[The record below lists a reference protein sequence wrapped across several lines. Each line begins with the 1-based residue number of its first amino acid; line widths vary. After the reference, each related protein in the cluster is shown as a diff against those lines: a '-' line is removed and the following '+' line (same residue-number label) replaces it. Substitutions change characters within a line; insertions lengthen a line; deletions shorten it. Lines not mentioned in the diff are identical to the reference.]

1 MLLLIVTTLVSF
13 FISNNVLPLVIKLA
27 DAKKVFDLPGN
38 RKVHFIPVPSLGGV
52 AIFGGIFITLV
63 AMALLKS
70 SSHLTV
76 FIGASSVIFLVGFL
90 DDVFMI
96 SPQLKL
102 FGQLIAAS
110 IIIHVGH
117 VQLTSFHGF
126 LGITDLNPLIAIL
139 FSFLT
144 ILTIVNAFNLID
156 GIDGLAGT
164 IGIISALFFGL
175 VFLIEKD
182 YLYSTISFSMAASLL
197 AFLRYNYS
205 PARIFMGDT
214 GSLFIGFVNAVLV
227 IRFINAESL
236 PLTMLKFSA
245 APAIG
250 FAVLFVPLMDTLRIF
265 IKRVFSGRSPFE
277 SDVNHIHHLML
288 DKGFSHL
295 QISFILGILSMVF
308 IVFAILFQPLGINF
322 IIAGIFAI
330 GTVFVVYIES
340 IPFPSVNEGK
350 MKESVEIQTTNQ
362 PKIIIKEIPETPELK
377 N

>member
-139 FSFLT
+139 FSYLT

-156 GIDGLAGT
+156 GID
-164 IGIISALFFGL
+164 
-175 VFLIEKD
+175 VK
-182 YLYSTISFSMAASLL
+182 ASLKTV
-197 AFLRYNYS
+197 AHKN
-205 PARIFMGDT
+205 
-214 GSLFIGFVNAVLV
+214 
-227 IRFINAESL
+227 
-236 PLTMLKFSA
+236 
-245 APAIG
+245 
-250 FAVLFVPLMDTLRIF
+250 
-265 IKRVFSGRSPFE
+265 IKCYF
-277 SDVNHIHHLML
+277 
-288 DKGFSHL
+288 
-295 QISFILGILSMVF
+295 
-308 IVFAILFQPLGINF
+308 
-322 IIAGIFAI
+322 
-330 GTVFVVYIES
+330 
-340 IPFPSVNEGK
+340 
-350 MKESVEIQTTNQ
+350 
-362 PKIIIKEIPETPELK
+362 
-377 N
+377 

>member
-1 MLLLIVTTLVSF
+1 MLLLIVITLVSF
-13 FISNNVLPLVIKLA
+13 FIANNVLPLVLKLA
-27 DAKKVFDLPGN
+27 DEKKVFDLPGSK
-38 RKVHFIPVPSLGGV
+38 KVHFIPVPSLGGI
-52 AIFGGIFITLV
+52 AIFGGIFMSLG

-76 FIGASSVIFLVGFL
+76 FLGASFVIFLVGLL
-90 DDVFMI
+90 DDIFMI
-96 SPQLKL
+96 SPQFKL

-117 VQLTSFHGF
+117 VQLTSFYGF
-126 LGITDLNPLIAIL
+126 LGLNDLNPLISIL
-139 FSFLT
+139 FSYLT
-144 ILTIVNAFNLID
+144 ILTIVNSFNLID

-182 YLYSTISFSMAASLL
+182 YSYSMISFSMAASLL

-227 IRFINAESL
+227 IRFINAASL

-265 IKRVFSGRSPFE
+265 IKRVYSGRSPFE

-288 DKGFSHL
+288 DKGFSHT
-295 QISFILGILSMVF
+295 QISSILGILSIVF
-308 IVFAILFQPLGINF
+308 IIFAILFQPLGINF
-322 IIAGIFAI
+322 TIAGIFVI
-330 GTVFVVYIES
+330 GAVFVAYFES
-340 IPFPSVNEGK
+340 IPFPAIKGGK
-350 MKESVEIQTTNQ
+350 MEDSVEIQTGNQ
-362 PKIIIKEIPETPELK
+362 PKIVIKEIPETPEFR